1 MVSRLSG
8 GRAGARLAAVPVTV
22 MAAVLGLV
30 VPAASASQASGA
42 AASAPVTAAGAARS
56 SAPATPAT
64 SATPATRHRTRVV
77 MLTTRVRGLHVRTGP
92 SIHAQMIAKLGKR
105 GTRVTITC
113 WAKGSTIVGNPVWY
127 HLSGPRRGYVTSY
140 YINTRTAPY
149 PGLVRCKKA
158 PARHRYHSRTDGVR
172 VRTGPSSK
180 FRVLGKLGRAGSTVT
195 VSCWTSGE
203 AIWGDHA
210 WYRLRSPR
218 RGYTAGYH
226 LDTGRDPARG
236 VPHC

>member
-8 GRAGARLAAVPVTV
+8 GRAGAWLAAVPVTV

-30 VPAASASQASGA
+30 VPAASAAPASRA
-42 AASAPVTAAGAARS
+42 ADAALVTAAGAARA
-56 SAPATPAT
+56 SAPVTTAA
-64 SATPATRHRTRVV
+64 RHRTRVI
-77 MLTTRVRGLHVRTGP
+77 MLTTRVRGLHVRSHP
-92 SIHAQMIAKLGKR
+92 SNRSALVAKLGRR

-113 WAKGSTIVGNPVWY
+113 WTKGTPVVGNPVWY

-140 YINTRTAPY
+140 YINTRIAPY
-149 PGLVRCKKA
+149 PGLARCQNKA
-158 PARHRYHSRTDGVR
+158 PAKNRYSSLTDGVR

-180 FRVLGKLGRAGSTVT
+180 FRVLGKLGHAGSKVTVT
-195 VSCWTSGE
+195 CWTSGE

-210 WYRLRSPR
+210 WYRLSHPR
-218 RGYTAGYH
+218 RGYTAGFH

>member
-1 MVSRLSG
+1 MVGRLSG

-30 VPAASASQASGA
+30 VPAASASPASRTA
-42 AASAPVTAAGAARS
+42 AATPVSAAGTARAPVSVTVAHPLRI
-56 SAPATPAT
+56 
-64 SATPATRHRTRVV
+64 RFV
-77 MLTTRVRGLHVRTGP
+77 MLTTRVRGLHVRTRP
-92 SIHAQMIAKLGKR
+92 SNQSPMVAKLGKR

-113 WAKGSTIVGNPVWY
+113 WAKGTSIVGNPVWY

-149 PGLVRCKKA
+149 PGLARCRRA
-158 PARHRYHSRTDGVR
+158 PARHRYHSRTEGVR

-180 FRVLGKLGRAGSTVT
+180 FRVVGKLGRAGSTVT
-195 VSCWTSGE
+195 VTCWTSGE

-210 WYRLRSPR
+210 WYHLSGPR